1 MMQYLIILLD
11 DTSTSYC
18 HYSNRGSEH
27 RLIPIDVLREGIKYA
42 MLDNLM
48 VQFVWPGYD
57 MPQEYVEVIESIDH
71 NNIAPAM
78 FLPKGQ
84 KTDIAVFD
92 DWRDMCDYAF
102 DNGTAYVLRI
112 DSENL
117 FLNTEAISANLVKVQ
132 RLSVILTD
140 VDKFDDYALAQYKSV
155 LDVFGNEIFNIYKK
169 GGTTQLNLI
178 TDRMMLQSMNNCN
191 AGCETVTLAPDGKFY
206 VCPAFYHANEDEYE
220 GTSKKKVSVGDL
232 KTGVHIGNQS
242 LYKLGSSPICRICD
256 AYQCKRCVWL
266 NRRLTNEVNI
276 PSHEQCVMSHLERN
290 SSRMLLNEI
299 RKVGEFMPNIEIDE
313 IGYIDP
319 FEKVIQNKS

>member
-1 MMQYLIILLD
+1 MQYLIILLD

-155 LDVFGNEIFNIYKK
+155 LDVFGNEILGIYKK
-169 GGTTQLNLI
+169 GGPGVNGVYNQDFSPNTILI
-178 TDRMMLQSMNNCN
+178 EI
-191 AGCETVTLAPDGKFY
+191 GG
-206 VCPAFYHANEDEYE
+206 NEN
-220 GTSKKKVSVGDL
+220 T
-232 KTGVHIGNQS
+232 
-242 LYKLGSSPICRICD
+242 
-256 AYQCKRCVWL
+256 
-266 NRRLTNEVNI
+266 TNEV
-276 PSHEQCVMSHLERN
+276 
-290 SSRMLLNEI
+290 LNTTLAFS
-299 RKVGEFMPNIEIDE
+299 KVFME
-313 IGYIDP
+313 
-319 FEKVIQNKS
+319 VINE